1 MTTTRYKGL
10 IFDKDGTLFDFAKT
24 WAACTHSILVRLA
37 ETPEQLELM
46 GAAIGFD
53 VANNK
58 FARDSIVIAHTAME
72 IAETLDPF
80 VEHMSVYDI
89 RATIDS
95 EAARAVQVEAVPLA
109 PFLDEL
115 RAMGLKLGVATNDSH
130 APALAHLASVGV
142 RDKFD
147 FIAGADSGFG
157 FKPDAGQLTAFA
169 QKLAL
174 DPVECV
180 MIGDSRH
187 DLGAGR
193 KAGFTTVGVLT
204 GAASSG
210 DLANLADVIMPHVG
224 HLPAWLRTV
233 T

>member
-1 MTTTRYKGL
+1 MKAQIKGL
-10 IFDKDGTLFDFAKT
+10 VFDKDGTLFDFART

-37 ETPEQLELM
+37 ETTDQLDIM

-53 VANNK
+53 VASRK
-58 FARDSIVIAHTAME
+58 FARDSIVIAHTSRE
-72 IAETLDPF
+72 VAEVLDPL
-80 VEHMSVYDI
+80 VEHMSIYDI
-89 RATIDS
+89 LRTIDI
-95 EAARAVQVEAVPLA
+95 EAARAPQVEAVPLA

-115 RAMGLKLGVATNDSH
+115 RAKGLKLGVATNDSE
-130 APALAHLASVGV
+130 APAHTHLASVGV

-169 QKLAL
+169 QKMAL
-174 DPVECV
+174 EPSECV
-180 MIGDSRH
+180 MVGDSRH

-204 GAASSG
+204 GAASSS
-210 DLANLADVIMPHVG
+210 DLADLADVIMPNIG
-224 HLPAWLRTV
+224 HIPAWLALQS
-233 T
+233 